1 MAKDKDLVMYV
12 SLYANVG
19 DARAD
24 LEAIEDLHR
33 DDLIG
38 TFDAAVVEKE
48 KGKAH
53 VVKRLDRPMVRVIP
67 EWIGFGPLS
76 RKELKE
82 AATELSGTEAGL
94 VMVGEPTL
102 EKAFNKA
109 VTHASK
115 TVKRVFDATAD
126 ELAQEMKE
134 AVGS

>member
-12 SLYANVG
+12 SLYENVG
-19 DARAD
+19 DAKAD

-134 AVGS
+134 AVGR

>member
-1 MAKDKDLVMYV
+1 MYV
-12 SLYANVG
+12 SLYENAG

-33 DDLIG
+33 DELIG
-38 TFDAAVVEKE
+38 TFDAAVVENE

-53 VVKRLDRPMVRVIP
+53 VVKRLDRPMVRDIP

-76 RKELKE
+76 RKELKG
-82 AATELSGTEAGL
+82 AATELTGTEAGL
-94 VMVGEPTL
+94 VMIGEPTL

-115 TVKRVFDATAD
+115 TVKRAFDATAD